1 MSSRHVQRST
11 TQMSSAYSSTS
22 LSRQEVMS
30 STSRGHYAVS
40 SHVSNGNLVVDNGQG
55 VIQQGT
61 HGMYEENLSKFKG
74 LHDFI

>member
-1 MSSRHVQRST
+1 
-11 TQMSSAYSSTS
+11 
-22 LSRQEVMS
+22 MS